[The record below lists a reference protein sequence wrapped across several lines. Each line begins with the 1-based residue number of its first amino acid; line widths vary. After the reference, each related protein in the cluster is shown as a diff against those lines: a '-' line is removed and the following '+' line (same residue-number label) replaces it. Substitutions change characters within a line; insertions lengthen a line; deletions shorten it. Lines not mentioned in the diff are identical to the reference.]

1 MLNVAL
7 STGVLGGLV
16 CLLMCLGRLLNL
28 FVAHHPIAD
37 SLVVFVLVNGL
48 FENVIFSILCGL
60 PTMVWIIALALPTL
74 DKIDNEEKNPVPAA
88 GILRLSRN

>member
-1 MLNVAL
+1 
-7 STGVLGGLV
+7 
-16 CLLMCLGRLLNL
+16 MCINRFLNL
-28 FVAHHPIAD
+28 FIAHHPIAD

-74 DKIDNEEKNPVPAA
+74 DKIENEEKNPVPAA